1 MPTGRTDGGPV
12 GVVEFTGT
20 AMHGAREYLLS
31 SAPNADRGRWRP
43 WAWQRDISTAS
54 GAGYRVCITTEDVA
68 SDRITCSRV
77 TDSHARAVDRAV
89 VKHSIS
95 LDGVA
100 VTTGVDANT
109 PLPETRL
116 MLLVSTLTGAPFRIT
131 ASLVASKVFLLTVP
145 PGSADANGHSGAD
158 LVAGEIDSHRG
169 RCIDLNSCISLQ
181 HSGGGDRD
189 REAYWIRIVHMHS
202 DNRRGA
208 RSTSVQNAAGGQR
221 SRHRIERDSLQ
232 YGAADVCEVD
242 DYVFHQHGAGPGG
255 VRDHCG
261 TGE

>member
-31 SAPNADRGRWRP
+31 SAPDADRGRWRP

-109 PLPETRL
+109 HPTSGDQVDV
-116 MLLVSTLTGAPFRIT
+116 VSKHFDRRSVQNHGLAG
-131 ASLVASKVFLLTVP
+131 SLEGISADSA

-158 LVAGEIDSHRG
+158 LVAGQIDGHRG

-242 DYVFHQHGAGPGG
+242 DYVFHQH
-255 VRDHCG
+255 
-261 TGE
+261 